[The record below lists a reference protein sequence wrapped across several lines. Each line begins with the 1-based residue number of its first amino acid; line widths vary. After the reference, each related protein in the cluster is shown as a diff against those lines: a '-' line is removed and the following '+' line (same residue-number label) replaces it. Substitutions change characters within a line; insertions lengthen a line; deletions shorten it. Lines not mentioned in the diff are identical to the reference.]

1 MDLSNHYPACLLK
14 SLFYKRLIV
23 NRNLIY
29 ASSAYHAYIL
39 ERVNHAV
46 NCCGAYAAVFFGC
59 LIINLLTGNGF
70 PVWCFYFDVIRQLL
84 LQSVAILLG
93 V

>member
-14 SLFYKRLIV
+14 SLFYKRIIV

-59 LIINLLTGNGF
+59 LIINLLTATALILQDHIDQKF
-70 PVWCFYFDVIRQLL
+70 SLVSDAASVLL
-84 LQSVAILLG
+84 
-93 V
+93 

>member
-59 LIINLLTGNGF
+59 LIINLL
-70 PVWCFYFDVIRQLL
+70 V
-84 LQSVAILLG
+84 
-93 V
+93 

>member
-14 SLFYKRLIV
+14 SLFYKRLII

-59 LIINLLTGNGF
+59 LIINLLTA
-70 PVWCFYFDVIRQLL
+70 
-84 LQSVAILLG
+84 VAIAVKYNINQYQPL
-93 V
+93 VCYPASIVF

>member
-14 SLFYKRLIV
+14 SLLYKRLIV

-59 LIINLLTGNGF
+59 LIINLLTA
-70 PVWCFYFDVIRQLL
+70 
-84 LQSVAILLG
+84 VAIAFKYNIKQYQPLFCYPASI
-93 V
+93 VF